1 MGKLII
7 ANWKMNGS
15 LNKIVEDFSKYM
27 ANSKTNNQ
35 KIVYALP
42 YIFLDKMYNLFI
54 NKHAEYKLASQDI
67 SQFANT
73 GAYTGEISGAM
84 LKEFGV
90 SYSIIGHSERRVM
103 GESDVILIK
112 KIEAAI
118 LSKITPVFC
127 IGEPYEIRQQKQ
139 YAEFLVKQL
148 EILKLLNNSVAEMVI
163 AYEPIWAI
171 GTGLTP
177 KIDEI
182 IEIMDLIDNFVA
194 TNLTSKVTIL
204 YGGSVSN
211 KNAVEL
217 LSNSKIG
224 GVLVGGASLKT
235 EDFTAICS
243 AI

>member
-1 MGKLII
+1 LC
-7 ANWKMNGS
+7 
-15 LNKIVEDFSKYM
+15 
-27 ANSKTNNQ
+27 
-35 KIVYALP
+35 
-42 YIFLDKMYNLFI
+42 I

-194 TNLTSKVTIL
+194 INLTSKVTIL

>member
-118 LSKITPVFC
+118 LSKIT
-127 IGEPYEIRQQKQ
+127 
-139 YAEFLVKQL
+139 
-148 EILKLLNNSVAEMVI
+148 LLNNSVAEMVI

>member
-194 TNLTSKVTIL
+194 INLTSKVTIL